1 MENAFASLEIESG
14 HFYLCLFQAK
24 LPPGVYHHTQQGI
37 LHAHVW
43 CIRLAML
50 QMII

>member
-43 CIRLAML
+43 CTRLAML
-50 QMII
+50 